1 MQYLESIINSGLLNE
16 LKKSDYMDAFE
27 QLKISGRNY
36 KPGEPVFFEG
46 DLIDKFCIIQKG
58 SVRSEKTY
66 LNGEVH
72 IVDLFEEGSIFG
84 LAFAASRSR
93 VSALDFIANENCEI
107 VFVSMHSIQKSR
119 FSSEMNRSIT
129 YMLADS
135 NIKTSNKVEILAERG
150 LRERILVF
158 LHILQAKSGTDTVT
172 IRMSREQLA
181 QYLCVNRSALSN
193 ELSKMKKEGI
203 IDFKGPMFRLLKPEL
218 SKKQ

>member
-36 KPGEPVFFEG
+36 KPGEPIFFEG

-150 LRERILVF
+150 LRDRILVF

-218 SKKQ
+218 PKKQ